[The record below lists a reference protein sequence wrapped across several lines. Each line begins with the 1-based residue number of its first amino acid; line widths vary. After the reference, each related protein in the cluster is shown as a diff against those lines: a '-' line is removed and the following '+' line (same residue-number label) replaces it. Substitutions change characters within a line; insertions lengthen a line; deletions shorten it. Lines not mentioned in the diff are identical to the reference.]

1 VNTNSVV
8 LSGRL
13 GDAPELRMT
22 QAGLAVGRFSLAVQ
36 GFRNQEK
43 TTDWIDVTVF
53 GKTAEHAGQYLR
65 KGARVVVTGRL
76 QQDKWE
82 DKETG
87 AKRSK
92 VGVVANTIEIID
104 WPEKDGEQTEDTGDI
119 W

>member
-1 VNTNSVV
+1 
-8 LSGRL
+8 
-13 GDAPELRMT
+13 
-22 QAGLAVGRFSLAVQ
+22 
-36 GFRNQEK
+36 
-43 TTDWIDVTVF
+43 
-53 GKTAEHAGQYLR
+53 
-65 KGARVVVTGRL
+65 VVTGRL

-104 WPEKDGEQTEDTGDI
+104 WPEKDGEQAEDTGDI